1 MKNYFIISLL
11 LIIPFISGCLA
22 PEEESFSHIVDYS
35 VSLTLG
41 ELVDGEIRPSGIAEL
56 ENVTIIV
63 PLPAIDGKP
72 IEIKNMTIPEGWM
85 AEIVETPML
94 EPLQRVMV
102 GVDK

>member
-1 MKNYFIISLL
+1 MKNYLIISLL
-11 LIIPFISGCLA
+11 LIIPLISGCFA
-22 PEEESFSHIVDYS
+22 PEEESFSHTLDYS
-35 VSLTLG
+35 VSLTIG
-41 ELVDGEIRPSGIAEL
+41 ELVDGEIKPSRVAEL
-56 ENVTIIV
+56 ENVTILV

-72 IEIKNMTIPEGWM
+72 IELRNMTIPESWT